1 MRLLSDGMTELL
13 YVEPPRAGVGQ
24 WEYRARLRC
33 VAYLLSRILMKFS
46 YLRVGASS
54 DAQDLVDAGCTLED
68 LHASSLPETSNTSVL
83 KLLTD
88 DLAREGLRL

>member
-1 MRLLSDGMTELL
+1 
-13 YVEPPRAGVGQ
+13 
-24 WEYRARLRC
+24 
-33 VAYLLSRILMKFS
+33 MKFS